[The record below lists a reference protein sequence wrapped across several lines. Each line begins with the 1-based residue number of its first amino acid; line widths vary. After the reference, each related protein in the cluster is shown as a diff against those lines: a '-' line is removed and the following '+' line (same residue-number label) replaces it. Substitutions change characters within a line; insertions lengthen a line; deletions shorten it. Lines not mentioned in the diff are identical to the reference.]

1 MAPRSFFAGVWVAVA
16 SFLPDPWLAVVFGVM
31 IVAVVGLSLGLAWIF
46 ETREATALCCLGLGL
61 MVGGILGAGAGRGR
75 R

>member
-31 IVAVVGLSLGLAWIF
+31 IVAVVGLSLGLGWIF
-46 ETREATALCCLGLGL
+46 ETRGATGLCCRGWGLRAP
-61 MVGGILGAGAGRGR
+61 GGSLR
-75 R
+75 RSEFT